1 MSTRRLSSSLVAL
14 AMVTMALSMALT
26 TRPVSA
32 AIITTY
38 TTRADFDLAVGP
50 TTLEDLNAVP
60 LGTPFVGAP
69 LDLGAFSLLRTAIG
83 QPGGIQSDV
92 GTFNIDGSPYGFV
105 VTQAPL
111 DMVFTFDS
119 PISAFGLDVVAW
131 NDGFIR
137 TTVEADGTSVPV
149 TSQVGQGSRFFGFSS
164 DTAFTQVRFIGG
176 TADAWSFDN
185 ITFASTEIPEPA
197 TLTLFAVG
205 LGALGFVGW
214 RRRHSSQA
222 A

>member
-1 MSTRRLSSSLVAL
+1 
-14 AMVTMALSMALT
+14 MVTMALSMALT

-50 TTLEDLNAVP
+50 TTLEDLNALP
-60 LGTPFVGAP
+60 LGTSFVGFP
-69 LDLGAFSLLRTAIG
+69 LDLGAFSLLRTVLGEPG
-83 QPGGIQSDV
+83 QIQIA
-92 GTFNIDGSPYGFV
+92 GLPFNIDGSRYGFV
-105 VTQAPL
+105 VTQAAL

-176 TADAWSFDN
+176 TGDSWGFDN